1 MVITLTFPF
10 LLTYLVTDQRILIH
24 PDIWVLEAIP
34 VDLIDLFSTVLLV
47 TVVEINM

>member
-10 LLTYLVTDQRILIH
+10 LLTYVTDQRMLIY

-47 TVVEINM
+47 PVVEINM